1 MTTTEG
7 VTISLDDLRG
17 RPVWVNFWSTTCPAC
32 VYEMPIME
40 GKYQEHRASGLEIVG
55 IAVGNSTEEAVA
67 FGEALG
73 ISYPLAIDSPGVGE
87 GAAVDYQVFF
97 LPTHYFIDS
106 AGIVRGFV
114 MGDAPPEAFD
124 ERVARIVGATD

>member
-7 VTISLDDLRG
+7 ATVSLADLRG

-40 GKYQEHRASGLEIVG
+40 GKYREHRDAGLQIVG
-55 IAVGNSTEEAVA
+55 IAVGNTAEEAVA
-67 FGEALG
+67 FGEAVG
-73 ISYPLAIDSPGVGE
+73 VTYPLAIDSASVGE

-97 LPTHYFIDS
+97 LPTHYFID
-106 AGIVRGFV
+106 ADGIVRGFV

-124 ERVARIVGATD
+124 ERVARIVGAAD